1 MFSWQCPNCGWAG
14 QLTDEAQAAAVIEAD
29 KIQATHHIEHCPR
42 CQWVVRLPIDLL
54 RVEVAAPAAKKPAV
68 KKSAANKPVAKK
80 AVTKKPATRKK
91 VVKKAVV
98 QRAAAKKKSVAKLTT
113 PKRKK

>member
-54 RVEVAAPAAKKPAV
+54 RVEAAVPAAKKPAV